1 MSDSFNYVNIIG
13 DGFEGCINLFFG
25 ESCIAMIDN
34 VQLAESIKNVTP
46 KRSRAVKVDPR
57 IVAAYIHH
65 KGKWPGDIESG
76 IVYCD
81 GLRVTIDD
89 FLMLKNTGLF

>member
-34 VQLAESIKNVTP
+34 AHLAESIKNVTP
-46 KRSRAVKVDPR
+46 ERSKVAKVDPR
-57 IVAAYIHH
+57 MVASFGTA
-65 KGKWPGDIESG
+65 D
-76 IVYCD
+76 
-81 GLRVTIDD
+81 
-89 FLMLKNTGLF
+89 